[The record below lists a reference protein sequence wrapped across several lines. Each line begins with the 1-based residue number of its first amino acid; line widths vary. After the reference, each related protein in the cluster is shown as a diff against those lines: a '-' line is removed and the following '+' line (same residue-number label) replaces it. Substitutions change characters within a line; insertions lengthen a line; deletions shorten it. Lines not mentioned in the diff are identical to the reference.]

1 VLPLKLPNNF
11 RCKWFFSSSPLD
23 TRLGKNAR
31 PYVLLCG
38 PILVGLVLSLVKGG
52 AKGVSTL
59 AIAKEGDRHVEA
71 PFPSNFAPK
80 RIRKKE
86 WELNQVFQDTWATK
100 LLKVEVVIGEDGRL
114 SMIRCKVCSVMEHC
128 EKLFVP
134 KLDGLQKHVGH
145 IERPSMH
152 ILGCMWGSIS

>member
-1 VLPLKLPNNF
+1 
-11 RCKWFFSSSPLD
+11 
-23 TRLGKNAR
+23 
-31 PYVLLCG
+31 
-38 PILVGLVLSLVKGG
+38 VGLVLSLVKGG

>member
-1 VLPLKLPNNF
+1 MKEEHHVLPLKLPNNF

-38 PILVGLVLSLVKGG
+38 PILVGLVLSSVKGG

-59 AIAKEGDRHVEA
+59 GIAKEGDRHVEA

-86 WELNQVFQDTWATK
+86 WELNQVFQDIWATK
-100 LLKVEVVIGEDGRL
+100 LLEVEAIIGGR
-114 SMIRCKVCSVMEHC
+114 
-128 EKLFVP
+128 
-134 KLDGLQKHVGH
+134 
-145 IERPSMH
+145 
-152 ILGCMWGSIS
+152 W